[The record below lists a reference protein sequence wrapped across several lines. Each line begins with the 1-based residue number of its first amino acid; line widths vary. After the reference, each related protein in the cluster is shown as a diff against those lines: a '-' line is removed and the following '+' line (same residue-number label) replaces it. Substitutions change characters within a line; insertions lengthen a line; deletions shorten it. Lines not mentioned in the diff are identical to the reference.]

1 LSSKPLHPLVGHQ
14 EARQRLARSNAAG
27 KLPQVILLTGAP
39 GVGKQRLALW
49 LAQLLLCEQA
59 GDEPCGNCRQC
70 RLVGALS
77 HPDVHWFVPI
87 ARPRASDPDKQVEEA
102 AEALALLLEQ
112 RRAQPLYGPPDGMA
126 IHGMATARLLQQR
139 ATLTSVEGGR
149 RIFIIGEADRLV
161 PQESS
166 PDAANALLKLLEEP
180 PPGSLFLL
188 TTADPRRLL
197 PTVRSRAVPLRL
209 GRLADADVR
218 EFLGGS
224 LRPVPSEEELDR
236 RVALAEGSIGR
247 ALGSADDAGRAW
259 QAAHQW
265 LEAVLAGP
273 GPALERALRQPPWSA
288 RGDFTALLDAISET
302 LGEAA
307 RGAAGEKVRREI
319 PKRLLRH
326 RNPDPLLRA
335 IEQVADAREA
345 AWGNVNPQLLL
356 AVLGDELAERL

>member
-1 LSSKPLHPLVGHQ
+1 LIPRPLHPLVGHQ
-14 EARQRLARSNAAG
+14 AARQRLAHSHAAG
-27 KLPQVILLTGAP
+27 KLPQVLLLSGAP
-39 GVGKQRLALW
+39 GIGKQRLALW

-59 GDEPCGNCRQC
+59 GDEPCGSCRQC

-102 AEALALLLEQ
+102 AEAVAQVLEQ
-112 RRAQPLYGPPDGMA
+112 RRAQPLYGVTDGMA
-126 IHGMATARLLQQR
+126 IHGVATARLLQRR

-149 RIFIIGEADRLV
+149 RIFIIGDADRLV

-166 PDAANALLKLLEEP
+166 PEAANALLKLLEEP
-180 PPGSLFLL
+180 PPGSLFIL

-209 GRLADADVR
+209 GRLTDAEVK
-218 EFLGGS
+218 EFLRAS
-224 LRPVPSEEELDR
+224 LRPAPSEEELNR
-236 RVALAEGSIGR
+236 RVAVAEGSIGR
-247 ALGSADDAGRAW
+247 ALASADEAGRAW

-288 RGDFTALLDAISET
+288 RGDFTAMLDALTET
-302 LGEAA
+302 LSEAA
-307 RGAAGEKVRREI
+307 RGATGLTVRREV
-319 PKRLLRH
+319 PKPLLRH
-326 RNPDPLLRA
+326 RTPDPLLRA
-335 IEQVADAREA
+335 IEHVADAREA

-356 AVLGDELAERL
+356 AVLGDELAETL